1 MFNTTY
7 RHKPGST
14 PGRWFPRLSQS
25 DAGAVEGCLRCYQ
38 AELSGGRHGTQGRS
52 AWPSIIMEVAT
63 MGLLVLTRK
72 RLESIVIDC
81 GNETIEVIIA
91 EIRGDKVKI
100 GVRASKDVQVN
111 RPEIREKKLK
121 NAEKDGVS

>member
-1 MFNTTY
+1 MSRVQLPAGGFLGC
-7 RHKPGST
+7 HSPT
-14 PGRWFPRLSQS
+14 PGRWKSARDVIGPEL
-25 DAGAVEGCLRCYQ
+25 
-38 AELSGGRHGTQGRS
+38 LSGGRHGTQGRS
-52 AWPSIIMEVAT
+52 AGPSIIMEVAT

-91 EIRGDKVKI
+91 EIRSDKVKI
-100 GVRASKDVQVN
+100 GVRASKDVQIN